1 MGTNQDAKKSR
12 PVTRRDFLKLGGA
25 VSAGAIL
32 TACGADAASTLTQ
45 APTQP
50 AAPIPTE
57 IQAVPAAAPC
67 PAPPQPVLRIAHIT
81 DMHIDLSQKAS
92 EHFRRAL
99 RNIQTRTPE
108 IDFVINTGDCVM
120 DVMWDTV
127 DSALPEWEAF
137 HSGMKTL
144 SLPVYHAIGNHDVLG
159 WGLSADEQALIKD
172 DPLFG
177 KGMAVQQ
184 LGLPDRYYSF
194 DQGGW
199 HFIVLDSTH
208 LAEKSHFQ
216 PYTGKLDDEQFEW
229 LVKDIEATPASTPI
243 CVASHIPI
251 LCANELLDGN
261 NEASGDWVLPGAWM
275 HIDARRLWSLFW
287 EHPNVKLCLSGH
299 SHQVEDLRYHG
310 VRYMNDG
317 AICGNWWNGK
327 YMDFP
332 PGFVL
337 VNLYADGTADNEFVL
352 Y

>member
-1 MGTNQDAKKSR
+1 MGTNQGAKKKR
-12 PVTRRDFLKLGGA
+12 ALTRRDFLKFTGA
-25 VSAGAIL
+25 AGAGAIL
-32 TACGADAASTLTQ
+32 TACGAEATSLPTQTMAPPTPTETLP
-45 APTQP
+45 APT
-50 AAPIPTE
+50 PT
-57 IQAVPAAAPC
+57 PC
-67 PAPPQPVLRIAHIT
+67 PAPPQPVLRIAHIS
-81 DMHIDLSQKAS
+81 DMHMEVSQKAN

-99 RNIQTRTPE
+99 RSIQMRQPA

-120 DVMWDTV
+120 DVMWDTIE
-127 DSALPEWEAF
+127 SAQSEWEAF
-137 HSGMKTL
+137 QAGIKTL

-159 WGLSADEQALIKD
+159 WGLPPEDQAPIKN

-177 KGMAVQQ
+177 KGLAVQQ
-184 LGLPDRYYSF
+184 LGLSGRYYSF

-208 LAEKSHFQ
+208 LADQTLFQ

-229 LVKDIEATPASTPI
+229 LVKELEATPATTPV

-251 LCANELLDGN
+251 ISANALMDSSES
-261 NEASGDWVLPGAWM
+261 SGDWVIPGAWM
-275 HIDARRLWSLFW
+275 HIDARRLWKLFW
-287 EHPNVKLCLSGH
+287 EHPNVKICLSGH

-332 PGFVL
+332 PGYAV
-337 VNLYADGTADNEFVL
+337 VNLYADGSADNEFVL